1 MQRRSKKVGRL
12 ETFTQELRNH
22 KGLTIGPE
30 DMRFV
35 NDGHELMS
43 HCGGQAWGR
52 GGSNGG
58 WVCFGES
65 ASLPRLEEVIIH
77 EYCHVVL
84 WRIIKDGV
92 TPRYFVERAFATK
105 KHPTYHFD
113 NKGEM
118 ARYYLRKAFGGH
130 GPAFCGLLMSA
141 SSEYFDIPWEDQ
153 ATLVQVWSAM
163 KERARQGWASP
174 ISAYMLDS
182 VIRDYVEIR
191 EGIKDQPSK
200 RVRSALTDWMH
211 GEVDPYPN
219 AFRLRR

>member
-1 MQRRSKKVGRL
+1 MNTTEKKALVQGVSKKVCRL

-35 NDGHELMS
+35 NDGHES
-43 HCGGQAWGR
+43 HGGQAWGR

-58 WVCFGES
+58 WGCFGES
-65 ASLPRLEEVIIH
+65 ASLPHLEEIIIH

-92 TPRYFVERAFATK
+92 TPRYFVKRAFATE
-105 KHPTYHFD
+105 KHPSYHFD

-141 SSEYFDIPWEDQ
+141 TSEYFDIPWEDQ
-153 ATLVQVWSAM
+153 AKLFKVWSAM
-163 KERARQGWASP
+163 KERAKRYVSP
-174 ISAYMLDS
+174 ISAYMLDD
-182 VIRDYVEIR
+182 VICDYVEIR
-191 EGIKDQPSK
+191 DGIKHEPSS
-200 RVRSALTDWMH
+200 RVGRALE
-211 GEVDPYPN
+211 EVDVNPY
-219 AFRLRR
+219 LID